1 MGSINQ
7 EDIIRIF
14 KILDESHFD
23 ELHLEMDE
31 IKLHVKKKS
40 NTAGGIEAAES
51 QAAVP
56 SFVSRDRPAE
66 KEATQ
71 LSKPPDRAPVPD
83 RSADVPP
90 GLVPIKAPMLGT
102 FYRAPEP
109 GAPPFVE
116 VGQRVSEDDVVC
128 IIEVMKLFTTIT
140 AGVNGVIKE
149 ICAEN
154 DCLVEYKQTL
164 FLVEEEEEG
173 GVEEGHTA

>member
-14 KILDESHFD
+14 RILDESHFD
-23 ELHLEMDE
+23 ELHLEMDD

-40 NTAGGIEAAES
+40 NSAGGIEATES
-51 QAAVP
+51 PVTVP

-66 KEATQ
+66 KEAPVP
-71 LSKPPDRAPVPD
+71 SKPPDKVSAPD
-83 RSADVPP
+83 RSVEIPP
-90 GLVPIKAPMLGT
+90 GLAPIKAPMLGT

-109 GAPPFVE
+109 GASPFVE

-140 AGVNGVIKE
+140 AGVNGIIKE
-149 ICAEN
+149 ICVEN
-154 DCLVEYKQTL
+154 DCLVEYQQIL
-164 FLVEEEEEG
+164 FWVEEDKGES
-173 GVEEGHTA
+173 EEGHTA